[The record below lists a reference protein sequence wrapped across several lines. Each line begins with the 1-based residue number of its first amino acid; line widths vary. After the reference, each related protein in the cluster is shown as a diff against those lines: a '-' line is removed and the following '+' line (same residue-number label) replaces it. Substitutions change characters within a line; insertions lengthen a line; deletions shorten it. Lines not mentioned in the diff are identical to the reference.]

1 MLQWRP
7 EESVAHLGPVVD
19 ENDEGVVAWA
29 RGFKGAPFLQSGK
42 KMAQRRRRRARL
54 PPVRFLASTT
64 LLSSSHFP
72 SLSSK
77 AQLTLAYL
85 LVVFFFSISLS
96 ISLLLLPLSLL
107 FFFSFLLFLPL
118 WTVARAEALRGCWFG
133 AELRGLRAGVA
144 LYSQMS
150 KGG

>member
-1 MLQWRP
+1 MHQWRP

-107 FFFSFLLFLPL
+107 FFSLFPLFSPSGQ
-118 WTVARAEALRGCWFG
+118 WQELRLVVL
-133 AELRGLRAGVA
+133 AYMRVELRGLGA
-144 LYSQMS
+144 LL
-150 KGG
+150 